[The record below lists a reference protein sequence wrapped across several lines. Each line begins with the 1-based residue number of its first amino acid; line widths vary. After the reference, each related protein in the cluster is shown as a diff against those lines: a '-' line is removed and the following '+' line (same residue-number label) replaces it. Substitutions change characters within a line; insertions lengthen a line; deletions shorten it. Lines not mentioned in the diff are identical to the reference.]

1 MSKPIKARVLVAF
14 TDRENI
20 MNVYQ
25 VGDTFEGAAGRVD
38 ELVAGGYVEA
48 VEAAKKEP
56 KKER

>member
-1 MSKPIKARVLVAF
+1 MSKLIKARVLVAF

-25 VGDTFEGAAGRVD
+25 VGDTFEGTAERVD
-38 ELVAGGYVEA
+38 ELIADGYVEA
-48 VEAAKKEP
+48 AESAKKEP